1 MQVAMDRMS
10 RQVQVQAL
18 PLLALALLWCRVLPC
33 LEEGRVKH

>member
-1 MQVAMDRMS
+1 MDRMS

-18 PLLALALLWCRVLPC
+18 PLLALALLWCSRVLPC